1 MSWDNAGS
9 AGGGWN
15 AAGASTTFEEPAP
28 AGDFAVGGDEIGN
41 FRGEV
46 AGFPGGGAGGG
57 GGCYNW

>member
-28 AGDFAVGGDEIGN
+28 AGDFAVGG
-41 FRGEV
+41 EV